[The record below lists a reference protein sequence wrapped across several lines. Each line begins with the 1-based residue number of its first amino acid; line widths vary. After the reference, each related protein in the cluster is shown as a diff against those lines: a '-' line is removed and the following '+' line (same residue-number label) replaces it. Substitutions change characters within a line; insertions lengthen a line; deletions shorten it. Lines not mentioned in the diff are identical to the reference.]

1 MTQTPEA
8 DAWADVIQTDAKTVQ
23 TGAKEWSFI
32 LDYPRPPKGLSANDR
47 PGHWSIK
54 HGATQDVRTDVFVK
68 TRALRL
74 GVLDAIRVD
83 VVWVV
88 ADRRRR
94 DTDNAAPFLKAIYDG
109 IGADKGVSAHLVDD
123 DDPAHMY
130 KAPLTIRYE
139 KGVRPH
145 FEVSIQP
152 WGGPDE
158 VTF

>member
-1 MTQTPEA
+1 MTQIPEA
-8 DAWADVIQTDAKTVQ
+8 DAYAETV
-23 TGAKEWSFI
+23 TVEPSKAWSFI

-47 PGHWSIK
+47 PNRWVKAGSV
-54 HGATQDVRTDVFVK
+54 ADVRMEVMAR
-68 TRALRL
+68 TRALKL

-83 VVWVV
+83 ITWVV
-88 ADRRRR
+88 ADKRRR
-94 DTDNAAPFLKAIYDG
+94 DTDNCSPFTKAIYDG

-123 DDPAHMY
+123 DDPTHMY

-145 FEVSIQP
+145 FQVTITP
-152 WGGPDE
+152 WVGPDE